1 MEFNDVIK
9 QFSERILSLKDT
21 ITTEESTK
29 MSLVVPLFQL
39 LGYDVFNPNEFCP
52 EYIADVGIKKG
63 EKVDYAI
70 LENGQPNILVE
81 CKSCSEQLD
90 KHSSQLFRYFG
101 TSPAKFGILTNGIIY
116 RFYTDLEESNK
127 MDLVPFLEIDM
138 ANLKDSSINELK
150 KFCKD
155 NFDKDKIFST
165 AEELKYSSQIKNILT
180 KQFESPTEDFVRF
193 ILADIYDGQKNQ
205 RIIEKFT
212 PVVKRAFSS
221 FVNEIVNS
229 KISSALADDYDK
241 DEESEP
247 EIKEPASKIVTTE
260 DEIESFY
267 IIRGLLA
274 GIVPVEDI
282 VHRDKCIS
290 DLKANLPLDPDYTY
304 VQDYYIGVKDDT
316 ITITAVVD
324 DSTDPSLA
332 LDFADTLVRQL
343 NLYAQMQDSSIES
356 SSQNFYGGLYTRY
369 NALVGVAPA
378 SKTNSQKDWFVY
390 DGISGG
396 KVMLK
401 LNKQYR

>member
-138 ANLKDSSINELK
+138 TNLKDSSINELK
-150 KFCKD
+150 
-155 NFDKDKIFST
+155 NFVKIILIRT
-165 AEELKYSSQIKNILT
+165 KYLVLPKSLNI
-180 KQFESPTEDFVRF
+180 
-193 ILADIYDGQKNQ
+193 A
-205 RIIEKFT
+205 
-212 PVVKRAFSS
+212 VK
-221 FVNEIVNS
+221 
-229 KISSALADDYDK
+229 
-241 DEESEP
+241 
-247 EIKEPASKIVTTE
+247 
-260 DEIESFY
+260 
-267 IIRGLLA
+267 
-274 GIVPVEDI
+274 
-282 VHRDKCIS
+282 
-290 DLKANLPLDPDYTY
+290 
-304 VQDYYIGVKDDT
+304 
-316 ITITAVVD
+316 
-324 DSTDPSLA
+324 
-332 LDFADTLVRQL
+332 
-343 NLYAQMQDSSIES
+343 
-356 SSQNFYGGLYTRY
+356 
-369 NALVGVAPA
+369 
-378 SKTNSQKDWFVY
+378 
-390 DGISGG
+390 
-396 KVMLK
+396 
-401 LNKQYR
+401 

>member
-193 ILADIYDGQKNQ
+193 ILADIYDGQKTQ

-221 FVNEIVNS
+221 FVNEIVNGVLEY
-229 KISSALADDYDK
+229 KN
-241 DEESEP
+241 
-247 EIKEPASKIVTTE
+247 
-260 DEIESFY
+260 
-267 IIRGLLA
+267 
-274 GIVPVEDI
+274 DI
-282 VHRDKCIS
+282 DRI
-290 DLKANLPLDPDYTY
+290 ANKHL
-304 VQDYYIGVKDDT
+304 
-316 ITITAVVD
+316 
-324 DSTDPSLA
+324 
-332 LDFADTLVRQL
+332 
-343 NLYAQMQDSSIES
+343 
-356 SSQNFYGGLYTRY
+356 
-369 NALVGVAPA
+369 
-378 SKTNSQKDWFVY
+378 KDWTIDRLGKTDQAILRMGIYELVY
-390 DGISGG
+390 TDTPELVAINEAVELANEYSDE
-396 KVMLK
+396 KVKSMINAVLDSIYHGED
-401 LNKQYR
+401 NE